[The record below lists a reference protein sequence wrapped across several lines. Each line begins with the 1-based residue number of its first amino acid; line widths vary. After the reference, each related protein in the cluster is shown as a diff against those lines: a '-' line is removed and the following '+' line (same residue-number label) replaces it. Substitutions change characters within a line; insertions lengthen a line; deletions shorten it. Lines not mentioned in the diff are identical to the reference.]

1 MTFATNP
8 RLRAAKR
15 YALIII
21 DMSVGFTDP
30 GVSPLGAESTEVLG
44 AIEALLQ
51 KFRALDLPVVYTTV
65 VYDDQD
71 EAAVFR
77 EKIPQLNCL
86 ERANGLHGIDPRV
99 APRDNEKVIIKKWAS
114 AFFGTELDA
123 CLKDADV
130 DGVIVTGLTTS
141 GCVRATV
148 VDAIQSGYRPLV
160 VDTAT
165 GDRDTDAHRANLRD
179 ISIKYGD
186 VVTLAEAMAVLDK
199 VHVNAGLG
207 A

>member
-8 RLRAAKR
+8 RLSAAKR

-30 GVSPLGAESTEVLG
+30 DASPLGAESTEVLG
-44 AIEALLQ
+44 AVDALLQ

-65 VYDDQD
+65 VYDNDE

-86 ERANGLHGIDPRV
+86 ARANRLHEIDPRLTP
-99 APRDNEKVIIKKWAS
+99 AESEKIIAKKWAS

-123 CLKDADV
+123 YLKAAEV

-148 VDAIQSGYRPLV
+148 VDAIQNGYRPMV

-165 GDRDTDAHRANLRD
+165 GDRDPEAHKANLRD

-186 VVTLAEAMAVLDK
+186 VVPLAEAMAMLD
-199 VHVNAGLG
+199 NLNSGSG
-207 A
+207 AC

>member
-1 MTFATNP
+1 MAFATNP
-8 RLRAAKR
+8 RLSTAKH

-21 DMSVGFTDP
+21 DMAAGFTDP
-30 GVSPLGAESTEVLG
+30 TKSPLGAESTQVL
-44 AIEALLQ
+44 AVIEELLN
-51 KFRALDLPVVYTTV
+51 KFRSLDLPVVYTTV
-65 VYDDQD
+65 VYDNDS

-86 ERANGLHGIDPRV
+86 ERANGLHEVDPRL
-99 APRDNEKVIIKKWAS
+99 APLPGETVIEKKWAS

-123 CLKDADV
+123 FLKAQDV

-148 VDAIQSGYRPLV
+148 VDAIQSGYRPMV

-165 GDRDTDAHRANLRD
+165 GDRTAEAHSANLRD

-186 VVTLAEAMAVLDK
+186 VVTLAEAMLVLD
-199 VHVNAGLG
+199 NLRTAQGTL
-207 A
+207 